1 MYEGPWGAGACGG
14 EGVCGSEG
22 ARGAKRAPGCVR
34 GSKSGWLGV
43 LGGALRVGGVG
54 ASRVRVSVGA
64 CAHMTQRAPLLRRPR
79 LQ

>member
-1 MYEGPWGAGACGG
+1 MRVLGVQGRAGERVCAGLRVQ
-14 EGVCGSEG
+14 GVQ
-22 ARGAKRAPGCVR
+22 GCVR

-43 LGGALRVGGVG
+43 LGGALRIGGVG